1 MEELI
6 NKNHNIIIED
16 RKKFILTG
24 VKDVLSFDEENT
36 LLDTALGRLAIKG
49 SGLRIVNFNNET
61 GDLIGEGRIIAFIY
75 TADEKEGG
83 FWSRLL
89 K

>member
-1 MEELI
+1 MGEDL
-6 NKNHNIIIED
+6 NKNHNVIIED
-16 RKKFILTG
+16 RKRFILTG
-24 VKDVLSFDEENT
+24 IKDVLTFDEENIV
-36 LLDTALGRLAIKG
+36 LETALGRLAIKG
-49 SGLRIVNFNNET
+49 AGLRITNFNNELN
-61 GDLIGEGRIIAFIY
+61 DLTGEGKIFAFIY

>member
-1 MEELI
+1 MVDDL
-6 NKNHNIIIED
+6 NKKHNIIVED
-16 RKKFILTG
+16 RKRFILTG
-24 VKDVLSFDEENT
+24 IKDVLNFDEENT

-49 SGLRIVNFNNET
+49 AGLKITNFNNET
-61 GDLIGEGRIIAFIY
+61 GDLIGEGRIFAFIY